1 MADLTD
7 RKITAFVGGYKRL
20 AYGSVSIGTAGN
32 ETDADTGLNTIDVA
46 WVQREGTTMGT
57 ESVTENVTIVFDTD
71 DGLVDIYKWDITG
84 AAATLDTVTIY
95 VMAIGQ

>member
-1 MADLTD
+1 MANLTN
-7 RKITAFVGGYKRL
+7 RKITAFVGGLKRI
-20 AYGSVSIGTAGN
+20 AYGSVSIGTAAN

-46 WVQREGTTMGT
+46 WAMIEGTTMGT
-57 ESVTENVTIVFDTD
+57 ESVTENLTITFDTD

-84 AAATLDTVTIY
+84 ASATEDTVTIY